1 MRYLKFR
8 NKENSRANG
17 YSLVEIVVSLAIVG
31 VVLSMLSNV
40 LINSIIISQK
50 SLSRSF
56 VREELAQIS
65 NQIVSDIR
73 NASKVIN
80 CSGSLE
86 SASCQVVLDQV
97 YTWKMCDISGKSHI
111 CKLDPSD
118 NVVLASS
125 ANLLVEN
132 FVFEEGFDVGGNTI
146 RRNIL
151 VTIVGSHDNDF
162 VNVKNLVQQVSVSTR
177 NYILL

>member
-65 NQIVSDIR
+65 NQMYLIY
-73 NASKVIN
+73 AM
-80 CSGSLE
+80 
-86 SASCQVVLDQV
+86 QVRL
-97 YTWKMCDISGKSHI
+97 
-111 CKLDPSD
+111 
-118 NVVLASS
+118 
-125 ANLLVEN
+125 
-132 FVFEEGFDVGGNTI
+132 
-146 RRNIL
+146 
-151 VTIVGSHDNDF
+151 
-162 VNVKNLVQQVSVSTR
+162 
-177 NYILL
+177 